1 MLMERAQ
8 NLRYIM
14 SDLNTKIKD
23 LENEK
28 MSLITVI
35 NILQNEHSRDD
46 KPREKRSERK
56 QCKTN
61 TRKKPENV
69 NVVYVDET
77 ENVPTHNR
85 FDILR
90 DHQEDKEITSTNHDT
105 IETVKIKARKSQGGG
120 GSKRTKTRKE
130 TKLALLQLLSGIR

>member
-1 MLMERAQ
+1 MERVQ
-8 NLRYIM
+8 NLGYIM
-14 SDLNTKIKD
+14 SDLNTKVKD

-46 KPREKRSERK
+46 KPCEKRNEGQ

-61 TRKKPENV
+61 TWKKPDNV

-77 ENVPTHNR
+77 HN
-85 FDILR
+85 
-90 DHQEDKEITSTNHDT
+90 TDT
-105 IETVKIKARKSQGGG
+105 Q
-120 GSKRTKTRKE
+120 
-130 TKLALLQLLSGIR
+130 